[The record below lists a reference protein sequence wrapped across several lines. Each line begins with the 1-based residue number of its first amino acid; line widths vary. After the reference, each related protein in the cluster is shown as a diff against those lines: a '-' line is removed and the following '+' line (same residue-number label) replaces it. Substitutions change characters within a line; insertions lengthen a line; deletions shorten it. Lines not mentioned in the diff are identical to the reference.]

1 MDEGAGGK
9 EECAKKR
16 VTGQKKAPVWN
27 DYVRFAERMAYGVL
41 HLLPEQFEKLTIGEL
56 EQLID
61 GWEERR
67 KLRLREQFTMVANLM
82 NIHLKQGSQ
91 VSVKRLLEQ
100 VLPPDED
107 VVAFKKKRA
116 EFENEL
122 TPEQRERVKKYVS
135 DNS

>member
-1 MDEGAGGK
+1 M
-9 EECAKKR
+9 
-16 VTGQKKAPVWN
+16 TGQNKAPVWN

-82 NIHLKQGSQ
+82 NIHLKRGSQ
-91 VSVKRLLEQ
+91 VAVKSLMEQ
-100 VLPPDED
+100 LLPPDED
-107 VVAFKKKRA
+107 ISEVKKKRA
-116 EFENEL
+116 EFEKEL
-122 TPEQRERVKKYVS
+122 TPEQREKVKKYVS

>member
-16 VTGQKKAPVWN
+16 VTGQKSAPVWN

-107 VVAFKKKRA
+107 VVEFKKKRA
-116 EFENEL
+116 AFENEL
-122 TPEQRERVKKYVS
+122 TPAQRERVKKYVS

>member
-1 MDEGAGGK
+1 M
-9 EECAKKR
+9 
-16 VTGQKKAPVWN
+16 GQKKAPAWN

-107 VVAFKKKRA
+107 VVEFKRKRA

-122 TPEQRERVKKYVS
+122 TPAQRERVKKYVS